1 VTVERESLCP
11 HLSQI
16 TGYGRGDRDGYLY
29 APTSHE
35 RLMKARVTG
44 GMGFVEPLL
53 IVVFIFS
60 GVRVAQWVMCDAV

>member
-1 VTVERESLCP
+1 MRD
-11 HLSQI
+11 
-16 TGYGRGDRDGYLY
+16 RGDGYLY

-35 RLMKARVTG
+35 RLIKARVTG